1 MKTVLATVLTMIAFF
16 SISSAYAC
24 TQEAQFI
31 GKVHTKT
38 MTAKGCVITI
48 NAKDLEQF
56 NPSYVC
62 PLVPG
67 EALDTPIV
75 IERNKDYYCDL
86 DAGDFI
92 SGILIKAE
100 DQVLTIE

>member
-1 MKTVLATVLTMIAFF
+1 MKVFLTLLTFF
-16 SISSAYAC
+16 SISSTYAC
-24 TQEAQFI
+24 VQEAQFI
-31 GKVHTKT
+31 GKVHTKKAT
-38 MTAKGCVITI
+38 EKGCIITI

-67 EALDTPIV
+67 EVLDTPII
-75 IERNKDYYCDL
+75 IERNKDYYCEL
-86 DAGDFI
+86 SEGDFI
-92 SGILIKAE
+92 SGILIKTE